1 MRFNFD
7 DPSGFDTRR
16 RELFM
21 LPVREYLQQDYVI
34 TACAQTGKQTAIAWV
49 PSENFADAPHPLP

>member
-1 MRFNFD
+1 
-7 DPSGFDTRR
+7 
-16 RELFM
+16 M